1 MISATMSL
9 FHETIPPPDEC
20 AAIAM
25 GDKWAETAAMT
36 LQDQDKELET
46 GRKGARL
53 GVWADCSS
61 VNHSQD
67 YSAEQSSGTCSQQS
81 SGACSQL
88 EWGKHTGGIVFLFC
102 ELLSTKLKPHL
113 THLTVT
119 SCDQRP

>member
-1 MISATMSL
+1 
-9 FHETIPPPDEC
+9 
-20 AAIAM
+20 
-25 GDKWAETAAMT
+25 MT
-36 LQDQDKELET
+36 LQDPDKELET
-46 GRKGARL
+46 GRKAARL

-81 SGACSQL
+81 SGAWSQQSSGAWSQL